1 MKKLLL
7 TGLLIIVG
15 IAGYFV
21 WLSDRSAET
30 VKEPVPVINVMD
42 ILKASD
48 LRAGVKQAVKQNDEQ
63 AIEQWLQKGQEVGQ
77 QAGLSKEN
85 IKYLG
90 SEKAK
95 RYVKYN
101 AKRDLFNEEFEQ
113 RYANLEGISDL
124 KERYPEAN
132 KLYDKARE
140 LIAKR
145 DSLIEQIAGTLSESG
160 TVTKAHRQAA
170 QKIWQKRHQAVQQ
183 SQKTGS
189 DSNPE

>member
-7 TGLLIIVG
+7 TGLFIIVG

-48 LRAGVKQAVKQNDEQ
+48 LRAGVKQAVKQGDDQ
-63 AIEQWLQKGQEVGQ
+63 AIEHWLQKGQEVGRE
-77 QAGLSKEN
+77 AGLSQEN
-85 IKYLG
+85 IAYLG

-101 AKRDLFNEEFEQ
+101 AKRDLFNEAFEQ
-113 RYANLEGISDL
+113 RYANLQGIGDL

-132 KLYDKARE
+132 KLYEKAQE

-145 DSLIEQIAGTLSESG
+145 DSLIEQIAGTLAEGG
-160 TVTKAHRQAA
+160 TVTKAHREAA
-170 QKIWQKRHQAVQQ
+170 QQIWQKRHKAAQQ
-183 SQKTGS
+183 SPAADS
-189 DSNPE
+189 DAKPE